1 MDEEQVRRQAIS
13 ASPSAKPYDN
23 KTASSTESPWSSH
36 ARDAIPRV
44 ATVSPPKA
52 AAIAAPASA
61 STAALPN
68 PPRTEPSPVAHSA
81 IPNAISVIAR
91 TAASPPIRAIARIT
105 VDLSGPIHQNLSDGF
120 AGRTTAGQAHELLS
134 AATDELEHAGQSLGS
149 RSSRHENVVS
159 DVDGLSGCPLADVA
173 FEIVAK
179 KYREIRSALSVAG
192 WEVVRQR
199 GSHEVWA
206 KPGENARIVVAG
218 KDSDTVPVGTLSSI
232 RRASGLE
239 HLR

>member
-1 MDEEQVRRQAIS
+1 M
-13 ASPSAKPYDN
+13 K
-23 KTASSTESPWSSH
+23 
-36 ARDAIPRV
+36 
-44 ATVSPPKA
+44 
-52 AAIAAPASA
+52 
-61 STAALPN
+61 
-68 PPRTEPSPVAHSA
+68 
-81 IPNAISVIAR
+81 
-91 TAASPPIRAIARIT
+91 
-105 VDLSGPIHQNLSDGF
+105 
-120 AGRTTAGQAHELLS
+120 
-134 AATDELEHAGQSLGS
+134 
-149 RSSRHENVVS
+149 NVVS
-159 DVDGLSGCPLADVA
+159 DVNWLSGCPLADVA

-179 KYREIRSALSVAG
+179 KYREIRSALSAAG